1 MVPQKKTPSNTYRS
15 YSDQVIWFDFV
26 LHSSI
31 YVPLMPSVRMVLL
44 AEVSKAFWS
53 WQELIFGSEVSSMAQ
68 VDFCG
73 CVTFVFFPPTFLS
86 AGVCLECD
94 GIS

>member
-1 MVPQKKTPSNTYRS
+1 MVQ
-15 YSDQVIWFDFV
+15 
-26 LHSSI
+26 
-31 YVPLMPSVRMVLL
+31 L

-73 CVTFVFFPPTFLS
+73 CVTFVFFLRPF
-86 AGVCLECD
+86 CLQGSVWNVMAFHEVSMMITMFEGASWCF
-94 GIS
+94 